1 MKHRSGWRIALI
13 LAGILGSLTGLPG
26 AQAQPNPL
34 IIGQPTDAE
43 SLDPHKVT
51 AVIAV
56 ERMYNLYDT
65 LVNLDFD
72 LETIT
77 PGLADSWQISPDG
90 KTYTF
95 ALKKGVKFHSGKPLT
110 AQDVKFTLDRWRD
123 PATASPT
130 KHRIAEVE
138 EVTAK
143 DDHTVVMRLKD
154 RSNYL
159 LFNLASGFASIL
171 NPEAIK
177 KHGANYG
184 TLAVDG
190 TGPFKF
196 KEWVLRDRF
205 VAERN
210 PDYAWGHVNLGSA
223 LEAKGE
229 LCAGDT
235 ARDLLDLLR
244 KAYRRMV

>member
-1 MKHRSGWRIALI
+1 MSSLIAWWTALTVA
-13 LAGILGSLTGLPG
+13 LLLTLGGPPPD
-26 AQAQPNPL
+26 AQAQPNTL
-34 IIGQPTDAE
+34 IIGQPTDAD

-56 ERMYNLYDT
+56 ERIYNLYDT

-72 LETIT
+72 METIT
-77 PGLADSWQISPDG
+77 PGLAESWRVSPDG
-90 KTYTF
+90 KNYTF
-95 ALKKGVKFHSGKPLT
+95 TLKRGVKFHSGKSLT
-110 AQDVKFTLDRWRD
+110 AQDVKYSLDRWRD

-130 KHRIAEVE
+130 RNRVSEIE
-138 EVTAK
+138 EVVAK
-143 DDHTVVMRLKD
+143 DDQTVVIRLKD

-159 LFNLASGFASIL
+159 LFNLASGFASIV
-171 NPEAIK
+171 NSEAIK

-205 VAERN
+205 VVERN
-210 PDYAWGHVNLGSA
+210 CWATG
-223 LEAKGE
+223 
-229 LCAGDT
+229 CATPSIPTWESD
-235 ARDLLDLLR
+235 R
-244 KAYRRMV
+244 

>member
-1 MKHRSGWRIALI
+1 MLSTL
-13 LAGILGSLTGLPG
+13 
-26 AQAQPNPL
+26 
-34 IIGQPTDAE
+34 
-43 SLDPHKVT
+43 
-51 AVIAV
+51 
-56 ERMYNLYDT
+56 NLYDT

-77 PGLADSWQISPDG
+77 PGLAESWQVSPDG
-90 KTYTF
+90 KTCTF
-95 ALKKGVKFHSGKPLT
+95 ALKKGVRFHNGKPFT
-110 AQDVKFTLDRWRD
+110 TQDVKFTLDRWLD

-130 KHRIAEVE
+130 KHRIAEIE

-143 DDHTVVMRLKD
+143 DDHTVVVRLKD

-171 NPEAIK
+171 KPEAIT
-177 KHGANYG
+177 KHGADYG

-210 PDYAWGHVNLGSA
+210 PDYAWGPHVQEPRAGQAGTGRLADHPGRHHPSLRA
-223 LEAKGE
+223 GE
-229 LCAGDT
+229 
-235 ARDLLDLLR
+235 RVRNQHR
-244 KAYRRMV
+244 KSWLTMSRGRGYFFAQS